1 MSSQNKLN
9 RVKVTKPAIIV
20 HGGAWAIPDE
30 EVEAHLNGVRK
41 AAELGWKVLRD
52 TDNSLDAVE
61 RAVMLM
67 EDDPT
72 FDAGVGSFL
81 NMEGGVDLDASIME
95 GSELRAGAVASVNR
109 IRNPIRLAR
118 LIMERTDHVLFVG
131 EGAHKLASSF
141 GLELID
147 QSDLIVERERR
158 RWEEFKSKGMTSRKA
173 FEKDST
179 VGAVAVDSKGR
190 FAAALSTGGSPFR
203 MVGRVGDV
211 PVIGAGL
218 YADNSKGAAACSG
231 HGESIIRVV
240 LAKSAVDLLA
250 LGLSAMEAA
259 RASIGLLER
268 VRGRGGVIVVDRRGE
283 VGYHYNTPRMAI
295 AYAVDGEI
303 EAII

>member
-1 MSSQNKLN
+1 ME
-9 RVKVTKPAIIV
+9 PAIIV

-30 EVEAHLNGVRK
+30 EVEAHLNGVRR
-41 AAELGWKVLRD
+41 AAELGWRILKE

-81 NMEGGVDLDASIME
+81 NEEGGIDLDASIME
-95 GSELRAGAVASVNR
+95 GSDLRAGAVASVNR
-109 IRNPIRLAR
+109 VRNPVRLAR
-118 LIMERTDHVLFVG
+118 LIMERTDHILFVG
-131 EGAHKLASSF
+131 EGAHRLASSF

-147 QSDLIVERERR
+147 PSELVVERERR
-158 RWEEFKSKGMTSRKA
+158 RWEEFRSKGITPRKA

-190 FAAALSTGGSPFR
+190 FAAALSTGGSPHR

-231 HGESIIRVV
+231 HGESIMKVV
-240 LAKSAVDLLA
+240 LAKSAVDMLA
-250 LGLSAMEAA
+250 LGLGAMEAA
-259 RASIGLLER
+259 RASISLLER
-268 VRGRGGVIVVDRRGE
+268 VRGRGGVIVIDRNGE

-295 AYAVDGEI
+295 AYARGGVV
-303 EAII
+303 EALI

>member
-1 MSSQNKLN
+1 ME
-9 RVKVTKPAIIV
+9 PAIIV

-41 AAELGWKVLRD
+41 AAELGWRILKEK
-52 TDNSLDAVE
+52 DNSLDAVE

-72 FDAGVGSFL
+72 FDAGIGAFL
-81 NMEGGVDLDASIME
+81 NMEGGVDLDAAIMD
-95 GSELRAGAVASVNR
+95 GSELKAGAVASVNR
-109 IRNPIRLAR
+109 VRNPIRLAR

-147 QSDLIVERERR
+147 PSELIAERERR
-158 RWEEFKSKGMTSRKA
+158 RWEEFRAKGITSRKA

-190 FAAALSTGGSPFR
+190 FAAALSTGGSPYR

-211 PVIGAGL
+211 PIIGAGL
-218 YADNSKGAAACSG
+218 YADNTKGAAACSG
-231 HGESIIRVV
+231 HGESIMKVV
-240 LAKSAVDLLA
+240 LAKSAVDMLA
-250 LGLSAMEAA
+250 LGLSAMEVA
-259 RASIGLLER
+259 RASVSLLER
-268 VRGRGGVIVVDRRGE
+268 VRGRGGIIVIDRNGE
-283 VGYHYNTPRMAI
+283 VGYYYNTPRMAI
-295 AYAVDGEI
+295 AYAKGGVLESLI
-303 EAII
+303 